1 MAGRIKPNMGYKLLG
16 YAVWQGGKWYAKR
29 RLRGAQRGL
38 AITGAVGLVLAG
50 GLVAASRQRANQG
63 S

>member
-1 MAGRIKPNMGYKLLG
+1 MGYKLLG

-38 AITGAVGLVLAG
+38 AITGVVALVLTG
-50 GLVAASRQRANQG
+50 GVVAASRQRANQG

>member
-1 MAGRIKPNMGYKLLG
+1 MGYKLLG

-29 RLRGAQRGL
+29 RLRGAQRTL
-38 AITGAVGLVLAG
+38 AISGVSALVLAG
-50 GLVAASRQRANQG
+50 LLGAFVRQRASQG